1 MITLI
6 SGTNRPE
13 SNSIAVVNMYAA
25 LLQKHDVAY
34 QILDLAKLPAD
45 FTTTALYDNMGR
57 NEQFN
62 KLAVM
67 VANADK
73 FVFVVPEYNS
83 SFPGVLKAFIDGL
96 DYPNT
101 FKNKKGAL
109 IGLSSGMQGS
119 GLALSHLSDVLNY
132 LGMHVMAMRLKL
144 AHIEKIFDGK
154 QLTNEL
160 YQELLEQHVEQFLKF

>member
-6 SGTNRPE
+6 SGTNRPL
-13 SNSIAVVNMYAA
+13 SNSRAIVDLYASM
-25 LLQKHDVAY
+25 LEQHRVAY
-34 QILDLAKLPAD
+34 QILDLADLPAD
-45 FTTTALYDNMGR
+45 FTVSALYDNTGKS
-57 NEQFN
+57 EAFN
-62 KLAVM
+62 KLSAKI
-67 VANADK
+67 ADSDK

-96 DYPNT
+96 DYPYT
-101 FKNKKGAL
+101 FKDKKGAL

-119 GLALSHLSDVLNY
+119 GLALSHLSDILNY

-144 AHIEKIFDGK
+144 AHIEKNFDGK
-154 QLTNEL
+154 EITNKF